1 MIERLKNE
9 IKILA
14 DEIIIL
20 LKDQRRH
27 TRKMIYPEFYK
38 KPQPMYVNLI

>member
-1 MIERLKNE
+1 MIEKLKNE
-9 IKILA
+9 IKTLE

-38 KPQPMYVNLI
+38 KPQPMYI